1 MPARDRAAIAAAAL
15 LAACGAGQPSAEPFD
30 EPVIVEI
37 EQGTT
42 SRQIAELLESSGV
55 IDSKWKFLWFRAW
68 NRDQTLHAGEYPFW
82 RRVGSREALSMIAEG
97 RVRLYPV
104 TIPEGLNRF
113 EVADRVAESGLVD
126 GKRFLELTADPA
138 PVKDWLPDAETLEG
152 CLFPETYSLAKTTT
166 AEDLIYAMIARFR
179 SAAAEA
185 RGQRTAEISDW
196 DALVLA
202 SMIEKEAR
210 GTEERELV
218 SSVFHNRM
226 RLGML
231 MQCDPTIAYGLVLEG
246 RYRGRILLS
255 DLSDPHPYNT
265 YVHEGLPPG
274 PIANPGAESLRAAY
288 APGKSDFL
296 FFVAR
301 PGLNVGHVFS
311 RTLSA
316 HNSAVRDLRE
326 FQRSRR

>member
-1 MPARDRAAIAAAAL
+1 
-15 LAACGAGQPSAEPFD
+15 
-30 EPVIVEI
+30 
-37 EQGTT
+37 
-42 SRQIAELLESSGV
+42 
-55 IDSKWKFLWFRAW
+55 
-68 NRDQTLHAGEYPFW
+68 
-82 RRVGSREALSMIAEG
+82 
-97 RVRLYPV
+97 
-104 TIPEGLNRF
+104 
-113 EVADRVAESGLVD
+113 
-126 GKRFLELTADPA
+126 
-138 PVKDWLPDAETLEG
+138 
-152 CLFPETYSLAKTTT
+152 
-166 AEDLIYAMIARFR
+166 
-179 SAAAEA
+179 
-185 RGQRTAEISDW
+185 
-196 DALVLA
+196 
-202 SMIEKEAR
+202 MIEKEAR